1 MLVCFI
7 GFIIP
12 ISQDSLVF
20 GQFSQNLTKSS
31 SQTKTAEGCIEL
43 IYYKLSGKLGTSCDR
58 ADFCRVLPYMECS
71 LTQSRRCVCMSGY
84 QAVSGQCKGE
94 HLHILLQKFCVYS
107 WPLAQIF
114 DLRLWLCLYALA
126 QCWCVPILG
135 ILCYVLMLIYGA
147 NTLTDILLDSL
158 TVKTNLL

>member
-1 MLVCFI
+1 MFNLHVNFILVCYI

-12 ISQDSLVF
+12 VSQNSLVL
-20 GQFSQNLTKSS
+20 GKLTQKLLNDMISAKYCK
-31 SQTKTAEGCIEL
+31 QRFDRELLIENTAEGCVKL

-94 HLHILLQKFCVYS
+94 HLHVIEIFCVYS
-107 WPLAQIF
+107 WLLA
-114 DLRLWLCLYALA
+114 
-126 QCWCVPILG
+126 
-135 ILCYVLMLIYGA
+135 
-147 NTLTDILLDSL
+147 
-158 TVKTNLL
+158 